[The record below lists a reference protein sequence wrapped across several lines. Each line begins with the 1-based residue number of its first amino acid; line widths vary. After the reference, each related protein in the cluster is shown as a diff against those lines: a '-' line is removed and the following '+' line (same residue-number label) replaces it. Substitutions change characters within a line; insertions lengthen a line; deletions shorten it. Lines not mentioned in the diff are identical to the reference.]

1 MAKNKIRVQLDGDRY
16 YDIKVVSNQR
26 VVEVRKVYSDPNDG
40 RVFDINANKKAMQ
53 ELTPNAYT
61 LYMYFVL
68 KFPGYREALSISH
81 IRKSTKISEKGYY
94 KAFNELVA
102 QKYLVKKDSL
112 DFDNFF
118 VFYEAGSQSK
128 KGFK

>member
-1 MAKNKIRVQLDGDRY
+1 MAKNKIRVQLDAGRF
-16 YDIKVVSNQR
+16 YDITVATNQR
-26 VVEVRKVYSDPNDG
+26 VVEVRKVYSNLNDG

-68 KFPGYREALSISH
+68 KFPGYIEALSISNV
-81 IRKSTKISEKGYY
+81 RKSTKISEKGYY
-94 KAFNELVA
+94 KAFDELVA

-112 DFDNFF
+112 DFDNFY
-118 VFYEAGSQSK
+118 VFYEAGSR
-128 KGFK
+128 